1 MKLNDFVSKWVI
13 LLAILISPA
22 VFAGSTA
29 KQSAHFSAEQ
39 ISAFAKDVEY
49 YAAKQ
54 GARAFIIARVGR
66 PASTL
71 PKGVSYTHT
80 AVAIYSDITLA
91 DGAVEQGYAIH
102 NLYQQAENSAQSE
115 LVIDY
120 PVDFFWGAQQ
130 LKAGILI
137 PTPQL
142 QQQLIELVASGQHR
156 KLHNPNYSVI
166 ANPFNNQFQ
175 NCTEFT
181 LDMLNAAIYHTTESS
196 KLKQNAL
203 AYFKPQV
210 IKTNPLKLMFG
221 ALLLDE
227 VSTADHPRQIQT
239 ATFSS
244 LVAYLKRYQL
254 SDEAIHFTSQAI
266 TVI

>member
-1 MKLNDFVSKWVI
+1 MKPNDFMMKWVM
-13 LLAILISPA
+13 LLAILLSPA
-22 VFAGSTA
+22 VYAGSTA
-29 KQSAHFSAEQ
+29 KQTAHFSAEQ
-39 ISAFAKDVEY
+39 IKAFAKDVEY

-66 PASTL
+66 SESSL

-91 DGAVEQGYAIH
+91 DGEVVQGYAIH
-102 NLYQQAENSAQSE
+102 NLYQKAENSAQSE

-120 PVDFFWGAQQ
+120 PVDFFWGAKQ

-137 PTPQL
+137 PTSEL

-156 KLHNPNYSVI
+156 QLHNANYSVI

-181 LDMLNAAIYHTTESS
+181 LDMLNAAIYNTTESS
-196 KLKQNAL
+196 KLKQNTR
-203 AYFKPQV
+203 AYFKPQRLS
-210 IKTNPLKLMFG
+210 TSPLKLMLG

-227 VSTADHPRQIQT
+227 VSTEDHERHVQT

-244 LVAYLKRYQL
+244 IAAYLKQYQL
-254 SDEAIHFTSQAI
+254 SAEAIHFTSQSTIAI
-266 TVI
+266 